1 MKFPKSNSPGAM
13 NLGAFAVV
21 ILAGRNLRDFAGLG
35 RTNQVARA
43 AMVIFLISLV
53 GMPPLAYL
61 LGKFLLFGAAID
73 VGFTSLAV
81 VAILNGILFLAVYLR
96 IVVPMYRAEGGRG
109 VRLVMTAVR
118 TIALAATVA
127 VGLAAQ
133 LILGRI
139 SGGTRERPPSQRAAR
154 RT

>member
-73 VGFTSLAV
+73 AGFTSLAV
-81 VAILNGILFLAVYLR
+81 VVFLNGVLSLALYLR
-96 IVVPMYRAEGGRG
+96 IVVPLYQVPKEAAASARS
-109 VRLVMTAVR
+109 VTAVW

-127 VGLAAQ
+127 VGLAAH

-139 SGGTRERPPSQRAAR
+139 S
-154 RT
+154 